1 MPTEKS
7 ATIHRSLVQRFVT
20 THSLWDGIVL
30 WGLQEQKCQQR
41 VCHHSDVVQT
51 CQAGWMVFILQ
62 WMMMKFPGR
71 SALAVVL
78 QVADIQSKFQLKIV
92 DRFSSTNLLRPL
104 DVLPVTVARTKSKF
118 KSFTK

>member
-1 MPTEKS
+1 MPTEKA

-20 THSLWDGIVL
+20 TNSLWDGIVL

-41 VCHHSDVVQT
+41 VCQHLNVVHPF
-51 CQAGWMVFILQ
+51 QAGWMVFILQ